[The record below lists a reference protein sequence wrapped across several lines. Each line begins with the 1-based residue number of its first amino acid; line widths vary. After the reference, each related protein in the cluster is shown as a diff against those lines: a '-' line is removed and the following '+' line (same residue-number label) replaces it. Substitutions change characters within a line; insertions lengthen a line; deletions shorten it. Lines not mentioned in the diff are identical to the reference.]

1 MGTVTKSARRRPD
14 RIAQLTAQVQA
25 LTARLAALE
34 ATPEPS
40 ENGNGHKAPQSRRDL
55 LKLAGAASAGAAG
68 SILLR
73 TVPAAVTS
81 GLPVVVGNSTTND
94 SATTT
99 DLSPTTATAASPLF
113 QATGQGVL
121 STTTVP
127 ATAST
132 TPPLSQSVPLIG
144 AIGAGGALPNI
155 GTPPIPDYPG
165 FAPIQGVG
173 GVTSVAVSGGTVE
186 YSEGVNGYGTGA
198 TGFGVTGES
207 DVGYGV
213 AGGSGGIDLAA
224 IGHGRL
230 LQAAL
235 LDSNGN
241 TLPGPPT
248 YLPNDFEQVRD
259 VNGVLWLSKPDGS
272 WRPVKSTVV
281 TITPFRIYDSRPA
294 KKAANSFTDIP
305 VAGVGG
311 IPTYAVGVFGNLTAL
326 GPAADGFLTMF
337 PKGGT
342 LNQVNSLNFLKGV
355 VLSNHVMVGLG
366 TGGAVTVFVSGN
378 GATSFLFDVY
388 GYIV

>member
-1 MGTVTKSARRRPD
+1 MGTVTKSARR
-14 RIAQLTAQVQA
+14 LVQA
-25 LTARLAALE
+25 PGQVVPPT
-34 ATPEPS
+34 
-40 ENGNGHKAPQSRRDL
+40 Q
-55 LKLAGAASAGAAG
+55 
-68 SILLR
+68 
-73 TVPAAVTS
+73 TVPR
-81 GLPVVVGNSTTND
+81 
-94 SATTT
+94 
-99 DLSPTTATAASPLF
+99 
-113 QATGQGVL
+113 
-121 STTTVP
+121 
-127 ATAST
+127 TAST

-144 AIGAGGALPNI
+144 AIGAGGALPQI
-155 GTPPIPDYPG
+155 GVPPIPDYPG

-173 GVTSVAVSGGTVE
+173 GVTSVAVSGGTVQ

-213 AGGSGGIDLAA
+213 AGGSGGIDVAA

-235 LDSNGN
+235 LDGNGN

-294 KKAANSFTDIP
+294 KRPANSFTDIV

-311 IPTYAVGVFGNLTAL
+311 VPASAAGAFPQLTAP
-326 GPAADGFLTMF
+326 GP
-337 PKGGT
+337 PR
-342 LNQVNSLNFLKGV
+342 VW
-355 VLSNHVMVGLG
+355 
-366 TGGAVTVFVSGN
+366 
-378 GATSFLFDVY
+378 
-388 GYIV
+388 